1 MINSPVT
8 VWAGTGYKE
17 AQRAEWWQKIGARL
31 CECDINYQS
40 DAGCHLDTWDPNS
53 QQQILCLVFRHN
65 VNVNSIRIKARLLAA
80 VLVDQATCTD
90 NSIAVIRIEEPNTR
104 DFFLLIALF
113 AAAVAQQAFVF
124 HPSQYFWL
132 MRPSPLSPLSLMIFS
147 LYMCTCVHVYMSTM
161 TRGCSWCDGQ

>member
-1 MINSPVT
+1 MLAATSTLETPTANT
-8 VWAGTGYKE
+8 
-17 AQRAEWWQKIGARL
+17 
-31 CECDINYQS
+31 
-40 DAGCHLDTWDPNS
+40 
-53 QQQILCLVFRHN
+53 QQILCLVFRHN

-113 AAAVAQQAFVF
+113 AAAVAQQAFVS

-132 MRPSPLSPLSLMIFS
+132 MRPPPLSPLSLMIFS
-147 LYMCTCVHVYMSTM
+147 LYMCTCVYEYDDPGLLMM
-161 TRGCSWCDGQ
+161 

>member
-1 MINSPVT
+1 MLAATSTLETPT
-8 VWAGTGYKE
+8 AK
-17 AQRAEWWQKIGARL
+17 A
-31 CECDINYQS
+31 
-40 DAGCHLDTWDPNS
+40 
-53 QQQILCLVFRHN
+53 QQILCLVFRHN

-132 MRPSPLSPLSLMIFS
+132 MRPPPLSPLSLMIFS
-147 LYMCTCVHVYMSTM
+147 LYMCTCVYEYMCTCVYEYDDPGLLMM
-161 TRGCSWCDGQ
+161 